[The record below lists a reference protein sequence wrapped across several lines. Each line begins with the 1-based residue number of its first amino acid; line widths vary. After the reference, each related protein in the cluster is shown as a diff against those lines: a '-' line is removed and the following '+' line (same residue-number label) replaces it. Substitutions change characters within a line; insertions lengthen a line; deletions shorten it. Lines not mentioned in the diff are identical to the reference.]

1 MKDKTDKPG
10 AYPFYV
16 IFIFLLSAKN
26 YFCNGFKQLLSKGYS
41 ACTRNA
47 LLHLITLLLNKCFAL
62 TLAIHIKNY
71 HVIARDQ
78 FAYIQRCLNRALL
91 YILSK

>member
-26 YFCNGFKQLLSKGYS
+26 YFCNGFKQLLSKGCS
-41 ACTRNA
+41 ASRRN
-47 LLHLITLLLNKCFAL
+47 TLS
-62 TLAIHIKNY
+62 Y
-71 HVIARDQ
+71 
-78 FAYIQRCLNRALL
+78 
-91 YILSK
+91 